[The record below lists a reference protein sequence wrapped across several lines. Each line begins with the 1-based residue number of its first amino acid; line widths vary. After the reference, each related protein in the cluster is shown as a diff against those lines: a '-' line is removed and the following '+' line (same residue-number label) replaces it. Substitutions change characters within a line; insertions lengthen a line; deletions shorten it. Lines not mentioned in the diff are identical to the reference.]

1 MNWDLERIYS
11 SIDSQEFNSD
21 FNKLSKHI
29 ASVSQWCDENFNDNN
44 EAENKIEVFLKLN
57 NEYRNLY
64 FKLFCYTYLLISIDN
79 EDDEAMNMIDELDV
93 KNDEFM
99 NIYVTFV
106 KWLKNVGDLEQ
117 IVESSKYLSEHKFYL
132 NETSLKSKYM
142 LSRDE
147 EEIINKMQRTGSRAW
162 QRLYIETLAGANV
175 KIQIDGKL
183 KTMSL
188 GELKNMAY
196 QKDSSLRKL
205 ASKKEMKACKN
216 ISKTIS
222 SCINELSGEAITICE
237 MKGYESVI
245 HKVLLEARVD
255 YETLNTMIKV
265 IEENLVIFHK
275 YYKTKAKVLGNG
287 NKINFYDI
295 YAPIGTANGKISYKD
310 SQNLI
315 VSSFTKFSD
324 DLGNFAKKA
333 FYEKWID
340 AEPSSK
346 KSNYAIS
353 VDIFPIKESRIM
365 TNFSG
370 NYIDTSILAH
380 EIGHAYHS
388 YCLKDEELLN
398 TDYPIPMAET
408 ASIFCETIINNELI
422 NNVGAEDKV
431 TILERHISDIA
442 YYIVEM
448 YGRFLFECE
457 LFERRKTGIL
467 SVEELNEI
475 MAKSMEKVYGRT
487 INKNTINE
495 YSWVNN
501 AGFYMAGSEFLNF
514 PYIFGVLFSKGLYA
528 EYLKSKE
535 GFVQD
540 YKKFLKLTSTNNI
553 YDVAKF
559 MNIDIKSREFW
570 EGAFKIIETYIEE
583 FIREVE
589 KEIV

>member
-11 SIDSQEFNSD
+11 SIDSQKFNSD
-21 FNKLSKHI
+21 FDKLSKHI
-29 ASVSQWCDENFNDNN
+29 ASVSKWCDENFNNN
-44 EAENKIEVFLKLN
+44 DKSANKIEAFLKLN

-64 FKLFCYTYLLISIDN
+64 LKLYCYTYLLISVDN
-79 EDDEAMNMIDELDV
+79 EDDEAMNMINELDV

-99 NIYVTFV
+99 NICVTFT
-106 KWLKNVGDLEQ
+106 KWLKDINNLEE
-117 IVESSKYLSEHKFYL
+117 IIESSKYLSEHKFYL
-132 NETSLKSKYM
+132 NEIFLKSKYM
-142 LSRDE
+142 LSNNE
-147 EEIINKMQRTGSRAW
+147 EQLINKMQRTGSRAW
-162 QRLYIETLAGANV
+162 QRLYTETLSDINI
-175 KIQIDGKL
+175 KIKIDGKL
-183 KTMSL
+183 KNMSF
-188 GELKNMAY
+188 GELKNMGY
-196 QKDSSLRKL
+196 QKDSNLRKL
-205 ASKKEMKACKN
+205 ASKAEKKACKN

-222 SCINELSGEAITICE
+222 SCINELSGEAITICD
-237 MKGYESVI
+237 MKGYDSVL
-245 HKVLLEARVD
+245 HKVLVDARMD

-265 IEENLVIFHK
+265 IEENLCIFHK
-275 YYKTKAKVLGNG
+275 YYKTKAKILGNG
-287 NKINFYDI
+287 TQINFCDV
-295 YAPIGTANGKISYKD
+295 YAPISTANEKISYKD

-315 VSSFTKFSD
+315 ISSFKNFSD
-324 DLGNFAKKA
+324 NLGDFAKKA
-333 FYEKWID
+333 FDEKWID

-398 TDYPIPMAET
+398 TDYPIPIAET

-422 NNVGAEDKV
+422 NNVEAEDKI
-431 TILERHISDIA
+431 TILERHISDVA

-457 LFERRKTGIL
+457 LFKKRKSGIL
-467 SVEELNEI
+467 SVEELNQI
-475 MAKSMEKVYGRT
+475 MGKSMEKVYGNT

-495 YSWVNN
+495 YAWVNN

-514 PYIFGVLFSKGLYA
+514 PYTFGVLFSKGLYA
-528 EYLKSKE
+528 EYLKNKKD
-535 GFVQD
+535 FVRD
-540 YKKFLKLTSTNNI
+540 YNKFLKLTSTNNI

-559 MNIDIKSREFW
+559 MNIDIHSREFW
-570 EGAFKIIETYIEE
+570 EGAVKIIEIYIEE
-583 FIREVE
+583 FIKEVD
-589 KEIV
+589 K

>member
-11 SIDSQEFNSD
+11 SIDSQKFNSD
-21 FNKLSKHI
+21 FDKLSKHI
-29 ASVSQWCDENFNDNN
+29 ASVSKWCDENFNNN
-44 EAENKIEVFLKLN
+44 DKSANKIEAFLKLN

-64 FKLFCYTYLLISIDN
+64 LKLYCYTYLLISVDN
-79 EDDEAMNMIDELDV
+79 EDDEAMNMINELDV

-99 NIYVTFV
+99 NICVTFT
-106 KWLKNVGDLEQ
+106 KWLKDINNLEE
-117 IVESSKYLSEHKFYL
+117 IIESSKYLSEHKFYL
-132 NETSLKSKYM
+132 NEIFLKSKYM
-142 LSRDE
+142 LSKNE
-147 EEIINKMQRTGSRAW
+147 EQLINKMQRTGSRAW
-162 QRLYIETLAGANV
+162 QRLYTETLSDINI
-175 KIQIDGKL
+175 KIKIDGKL
-183 KTMSL
+183 KNMSF
-188 GELKNMAY
+188 GELKNMGY
-196 QKDSSLRKL
+196 QKDSNLRKL
-205 ASKKEMKACKN
+205 ASKAEKKACKN

-222 SCINELSGEAITICE
+222 SCINELSGEAITICD
-237 MKGYESVI
+237 MKGYDSVL
-245 HKVLLEARVD
+245 HKVLVDARMD

-265 IEENLVIFHK
+265 IEENLCIFHK
-275 YYKTKAKVLGNG
+275 YYKTKAKILGTG
-287 NKINFYDI
+287 NKINFCDV
-295 YAPIGTANGKISYKD
+295 YAPISTANGKISYKD

-315 VSSFTKFSD
+315 ISSFKNFSD
-324 DLGNFAKKA
+324 NLGDFAKKA
-333 FYEKWID
+333 FDEKWID

-388 YCLKDEELLN
+388 YCLKAEELLN
-398 TDYPIPMAET
+398 TDYPIPIAET

-422 NNVGAEDKV
+422 NNVEAEDKI
-431 TILERHISDIA
+431 TILERHISDVA

-457 LFERRKTGIL
+457 LFKKRKSRIL
-467 SVEELNEI
+467 SVEELNQI
-475 MAKSMEKVYGRT
+475 MGKSMEKVYGNT

-495 YSWVNN
+495 YAWVNN

-514 PYIFGVLFSKGLYA
+514 PYTFGVLFSKGLYA
-528 EYLKSKE
+528 EYLKNKKD
-535 GFVQD
+535 FVRD

-559 MNIDIKSREFW
+559 MNIDIHSREFW
-570 EGAFKIIETYIEE
+570 EGAVKIIEIYIEE
-583 FIREVE
+583 FIKEVD
-589 KEIV
+589 K

>member
-1 MNWDLERIYS
+1 
-11 SIDSQEFNSD
+11 
-21 FNKLSKHI
+21 
-29 ASVSQWCDENFNDNN
+29 
-44 EAENKIEVFLKLN
+44 
-57 NEYRNLY
+57 
-64 FKLFCYTYLLISIDN
+64 
-79 EDDEAMNMIDELDV
+79 
-93 KNDEFM
+93 
-99 NIYVTFV
+99 
-106 KWLKNVGDLEQ
+106 
-117 IVESSKYLSEHKFYL
+117 
-132 NETSLKSKYM
+132 
-142 LSRDE
+142 
-147 EEIINKMQRTGSRAW
+147 
-162 QRLYIETLAGANV
+162 
-175 KIQIDGKL
+175 
-183 KTMSL
+183 
-188 GELKNMAY
+188 
-196 QKDSSLRKL
+196 
-205 ASKKEMKACKN
+205 
-216 ISKTIS
+216 
-222 SCINELSGEAITICE
+222 
-237 MKGYESVI
+237 
-245 HKVLLEARVD
+245 
-255 YETLNTMIKV
+255 
-265 IEENLVIFHK
+265 
-275 YYKTKAKVLGNG
+275 
-287 NKINFYDI
+287 
-295 YAPIGTANGKISYKD
+295 
-310 SQNLI
+310 
-315 VSSFTKFSD
+315 
-324 DLGNFAKKA
+324 
-333 FYEKWID
+333 
-340 AEPSSK
+340 
-346 KSNYAIS
+346 
-353 VDIFPIKESRIM
+353 M

-475 MAKSMEKVYGRT
+475 MANSMEKVYGKT
-487 INKNTINE
+487 INRNTINE

-528 EYLKSKE
+528 EYLKNKK
-535 GFVQD
+535 GFVQN

-583 FIREVE
+583 FIRQVE
-589 KEIV
+589 KEDD